1 MLSIRPAARSQLITI
16 HRSATDRVISGVSLR
31 CKENTSPAVDTATVI
46 LLFTDIQGSTTRWE
60 RDRSAMSAAVR
71 RHDELISAAIEASRG
86 RVFKTVGDQ
95 FCASFSTVSDSIEA
109 ALSAQR
115 LLAAEDWSAVGGLDV
130 RMAIHAGSVEE
141 RDGDYFGRPLNK
153 VARLLGI
160 GHGGQVL
167 LSGSAADLT
176 SGDLPAD
183 IQLSYLGQ
191 HRLKDLEGVER
202 VYQLRTPDLRDEFPP
217 LRSLEEFP
225 NNLPLQLTTFI
236 GREDDLERLRKNL
249 ETARLLSLVGTGGVG
264 KTRLSLQLAAESL
277 NRFPD
282 GVWLVDLSLVTS
294 AEAVAAEAASILSV
308 RSSATQSVAASIA
321 AAIRDQGMLLIFDGC
336 EHVLAATS
344 ALVDTILHS
353 CPKTSVIATS
363 RQALDVVGEIV
374 YNVGTLAAPPES
386 AEGAKPVLGYS
397 AVKLF
402 VDRSNAASSRFAL
415 TDENAAIVAHIC
427 RRLDGIPLA
436 LELAAAKTAVL
447 SLKQLSE
454 KLDARFRVLAHT
466 SSNRLPRQ
474 QTLRALIDWSFDL
487 LDERERAV
495 FRRLSVFIGGW
506 TSAAAA
512 AVCTDEG
519 IDEWQVFE
527 LLSALVS
534 KSLVALE
541 SRGDDQGYRMLD
553 SIREYSRERLAEA
566 NEADEV
572 AAKHARY
579 YAGFVKG
586 FAPLVAALEDVQ
598 WQHALAPEIDNIR
611 AVLEWTIVQAKGP
624 RAALTLLAQLEWPE
638 LLTTP
643 QEAIRWFDAA
653 TRLLDEPMDALTRA
667 RILRHYVRLQ
677 WLVGRPILERE
688 KTATDQIAAARAASD
703 PDEIALALCNLAS
716 CYRDSR
722 RFDEAEAMFS
732 KAYRSP
738 QALSAIAVNAILRNW
753 AVTDLQR
760 GEVEMARRRFTE
772 VARLERPGSEAH
784 ASALLNL
791 GELEFAV
798 GNVESA
804 RAAAS
809 KARETL
815 AKLTAAPLGLAVCN
829 LAAYAL
835 AVDDFD
841 EARDLLR
848 EALRL
853 LKQSGARWMT
863 TALEHHAML
872 AALVGDHER
881 AAMLVGFTDARYSND
896 DTRQRTEQYGYERLM
911 RLLAQ
916 IYGKEELAVLLSAG
930 ARLNDEQ
937 ALEHAA
943 AISQHTSQTLAAN
956 TAE

>member
-1 MLSIRPAARSQLITI
+1 M
-16 HRSATDRVISGVSLR
+16 
-31 CKENTSPAVDTATVI
+31 DTTTVI

-60 RDRSAMSAAVR
+60 RDRSAMGAAVR
-71 RHDELISAAIEASRG
+71 RHDELMSAAIAASRG

-95 FCASFSTVSDSIEA
+95 FCASFSTISDSIEA
-109 ALSAQR
+109 AVQAQR
-115 LLAAEDWSAVGGLDV
+115 ALAAEDWSAVDGLNV

-167 LSGSAADLT
+167 LSGSAADLVL
-176 SGDLPAD
+176 GDLPVD

-202 VYQLRTPDLRDEFPP
+202 VYQLRAPDLLEEFPP

-236 GREDDLERLRKNL
+236 DRQDDLERLHNHL
-249 ETARLLSLVGTGGVG
+249 ETTRLLSLVGTGGVG
-264 KTRLSLQLAAESL
+264 KTRLTLQLAAESL
-277 NRFPD
+277 SRFPD
-282 GVWLVDLSLVTS
+282 GVRLIDLSLVGS
-294 AEAVAAEAASILSV
+294 DDAVAAEAASILSV
-308 RSSATQSVAASIA
+308 RASGVQSVTESIIR
-321 AAIRDQGMLLIFDGC
+321 AIRDDRLLLIFDGC
-336 EHVLAATS
+336 EHVLAATA
-344 ALVDTILHS
+344 ALVDALLHS
-353 CPKTSVIATS
+353 CPKISIIATS
-363 RQALDVVGEIV
+363 RQALGVVGEIV
-374 YNVGTLAAPPES
+374 YNVETLAVPPEDTD
-386 AEGAKPVLGYS
+386 GATAALGYS

-402 VDRSNAASSRFAL
+402 VDRSNAASSRFTL
-415 TDENAAIVAHIC
+415 TDGNAAIVAHIC

-447 SLKQLSE
+447 SLKQLAE
-454 KLDARFRVLAHT
+454 KLDERFRLLSHT
-466 SSNRLPRQ
+466 SSSRLPRQ

-487 LDERERAV
+487 LSEHERSV
-495 FRRLSVFIGGW
+495 FRRLSVFAGGW
-506 TSAAAA
+506 TLQAAA
-512 AVCTDEG
+512 AVCADES
-519 IDEWQVFE
+519 IDEWRVLE
-527 LLSALVS
+527 LLTALVS
-534 KSLVALE
+534 KSLVAVE
-541 SRGDDQGYRMLD
+541 SRGDDQGYRMLN
-553 SIREYSRERLAEA
+553 SIREYSHERLLGS
-566 NEADEV
+566 NEAADIS
-572 AAKHARY
+572 AKHAQY
-579 YAGFVKG
+579 YAGFVSG
-586 FAPLVAALEDVQ
+586 FAPLVTALEDVQ
-598 WQHALAPEIDNIR
+598 WQHALAPELDNMR
-611 AVLEWTIVQAKGP
+611 AALDWTIVRGNNVSSGL
-624 RAALTLLAQLEWPE
+624 RLLAQLEHPE

-653 TRLLDEPMDALTRA
+653 MKFVEEPTDALTKA
-667 RILRHYVRLQ
+667 RILRHYVRLE
-677 WLVGRPILERE
+677 WLVGRPSTQRE
-688 KTATDQIAAARAASD
+688 KTATHELTAARAASD

-716 CYRDSR
+716 CFRDSKH
-722 RFDEAEAMFS
+722 FDDAERIFSEA
-732 KAYRSP
+732 YQSP
-738 QALSAIAVNAILRNW
+738 RALSRIAVNSILRNW
-753 AVTDLQR
+753 AVSDLQR

-798 GNVESA
+798 GNMQAA

-815 AKLTAAPLGLAVCN
+815 VTLNAAPIGLVVCN

-841 EARDLLR
+841 EARDWLR

-853 LKQSGARWMT
+853 LKKSGARWMT
-863 TALEHHAML
+863 TALEHHAVL
-872 AALVGDHER
+872 AGLIGDHER
-881 AAMLVGFTDARYSND
+881 AALLVGFTDARYTND
-896 DTRQRTEQYGYERLM
+896 DARQRTEQHGYERLM

-916 IYGKEELAVLLSAG
+916 IYDKEELAALMSAG
-930 ARLNDEQ
+930 ARLKDEQ

-956 TAE
+956 AAE